1 MTSRILILGA
11 AGRLG
16 RTAAEAFRDAGW
28 RVTSLVRS
36 RSTARVAPGTEIV
49 ELDAADRAS
58 LVEAASGVDVILH
71 ALNPVYT
78 EWPRLALPFAEAA
91 IAAARASGATLMFPG
106 NLYNYGSPLPSVID
120 ETTPMHPNSRKG
132 RIRVEIEEQM
142 RNAAAQ
148 GVRTIIVRAG
158 DFYGGGGLGSWF
170 DRIIVKNLLND
181 RVTYPGPL
189 DVVHSWAYLPDL
201 AIAFV
206 RLAEKRGALGPFE
219 CFGFAGHAVTGR
231 EFVAAMTRTLARP
244 MHISRLPWPLLRLL
258 GPVVPIFRELVDVA
272 YLWREPH
279 RIDDRKLV
287 ATIGR
292 VPSTP
297 LDAAVAAALDELGL
311 LRLRA
316 TKRKY

>member
-16 RTAAEAFRDAGW
+16 RPAAEAFRDAGW
-28 RVTSLVRS
+28 SVASLVRS
-36 RSTARVAPGTEIV
+36 RSTARVAPGTEIL
-49 ELDAADRAS
+49 ELDAADRES
-58 LVEAASGVDVILH
+58 LIEAANGVDVILH
-71 ALNPVYT
+71 ALNPPYT
-78 EWPRLALPFAEAA
+78 EWPRLARPFAEAA

-106 NLYNYGSPLPSVID
+106 NLYNYGSPLPSLID

-132 RIRVEIEEQM
+132 RIRMEIEEQM
-142 RNAAAQ
+142 RDAAAQ

-158 DFYGGGGLGSWF
+158 DFYGGGGTGSWF
-170 DRIIVKNLLND
+170 DRIIAKNMVNG

-189 DVVHSWAYLPDL
+189 DAVHSWAYLPDL
-201 AIAFV
+201 ASTFV
-206 RLAEKRGALGPFE
+206 RLAEKRDAVGPFE

-231 EFVAAMTRTLARP
+231 EFVAAMVRILGHAMP
-244 MHISRLPWPLLRLL
+244 ISRLPWPLMRLL
-258 GPVVPIFRELVDVA
+258 APVVPIFRELVDVA
-272 YLWREPH
+272 YLWQEPH

-292 VPSTP
+292 APSTP

-311 LRLRA
+311 LRRGA
-316 TKRKY
+316 MKRKY